1 MNEPVVIRPSR
12 GWLDLGLGE
21 VWANRELLYYL
32 VWREIK
38 VRYKQT
44 VVGAAWAVV
53 QPLGMMLIFT
63 VVFGKLLG
71 VRTGEVPYP
80 VFAFAALVPWYYFAH
95 AVQSATTGLV
105 EQKEVITRVYFPRL
119 LLPMSAVAAPLV
131 DATISMVALAAV
143 MAWYGIVPTA
153 AIAWLPLFAM
163 LAVATALAIG
173 LWLSALNAV
182 YRDVRFLVPFGLQ
195 ALLFASP
202 VVYPSAVIKNPT
214 WQAIYGLNP
223 MAGVIEGFRWS
234 LLGTGEPPSDMIFVS
249 AAAVAALLAG
259 GLVFFRRMEGV
270 VADVV

>member
-1 MNEPVVIRPSR
+1 MSESVVIRPSR
-12 GWLDLGLGE
+12 GWFDLGLGE
-21 VWANRELLYYL
+21 LWTHRELLYYL

-44 VVGAAWAVV
+44 VIGAAWAVV

-71 VRTGEVPYP
+71 VRTGEIPYP
-80 VFAFAALVPWYYFAH
+80 VFALAALVPWYYFAH
-95 AVQSATTGLV
+95 AVQSATTGIV

-119 LLPMSAVAAPLV
+119 LLPLASVTAPLV
-131 DATISMVALAAV
+131 DAAISMVALAAV
-143 MAWYGIVPTA
+143 MAWFGIAPA
-153 AIAWLPLFAM
+153 ASIAWLPLFAL
-163 LAVATALAIG
+163 LAAATALAIG

-195 ALLFASP
+195 ALMFASP
-202 VVYPSAVIKNPT
+202 VVYPSGVIKNPT
-214 WQAIYGLNP
+214 WQALYGLNP

-234 LLGTGEPPSDMIFVS
+234 LLGSGEPPGGTIWVS
-249 AAAVAALLAG
+249 AAAVVVLLFG